1 MRDSARTDKFPGKDW
16 TLWYRGVLLGD
27 DSPLI
32 PLEISGIGDMP
43 EIKDYDIEMVAT
55 HGRWPGRD
63 WMRGRTIHLSFRVVA
78 KDPTK
83 LADLMGEVNGAFTYG
98 EREEELHFCIPGV
111 AQGAMAKV
119 RGRVRKRSVTID
131 SKYAST
137 LSPII
142 DVQFDC
148 TDPWIRATGT
158 YHRDMT
164 AGTWDKGGIDV
175 TSPDAPMF
183 DFTNGT
189 AAEIPNTAQIRDQM
203 PAVVA
208 NGSMAPSDMAFKVYG
223 PAQGGVWVEVRKP
236 PTGYSVDALALEAPT
251 GDLVGKIGITKYGR
265 LPLELGPSDMFE
277 FDTKSKKAFI
287 TQFGRRTEVTSALA
301 FSQWFRLD
309 AGTTVMCYLMSGN
322 PGEEIRPRAFAYA
335 SVPYLRGQVSWT
347 LDKFI

>member
-1 MRDSARTDKFPGKDW
+1 
-16 TLWYRGVLLGD
+16 
-27 DSPLI
+27 
-32 PLEISGIGDMP
+32 MP

-63 WMRGRTIHLSFRVVA
+63 WMRGRTIHLTFRVFA
-78 KDPTK
+78 KDEQS

-111 AQGAMAKV
+111 AQGVKAKV
-119 RGRVRKRSVTID
+119 RGRVRKRAVTID

-158 YHRDMT
+158 YQRDMV
-164 AGTWDKGGIDV
+164 AGTWDKGGIDI
-175 TSPDAPMF
+175 TDLGASMF
-183 DFTNGT
+183 DFTKDAT
-189 AAEIPNTAQIRDQM
+189 AEIPNTAEMRDQV

-208 NGSMAPSDMAFKVYG
+208 NGSMSPADMNFRVYG

-236 PTGYSVDALALEAPT
+236 PIGFTAEALALDAPT
-251 GDLVGKIGITKYGR
+251 GELVGKVGITKYGR
-265 LPLELGPSDMFE
+265 LPLELGPSDIFE

-287 TQFGRRTEVTSALA
+287 TQFGRRTDVTSSLS
-301 FSQWFRLD
+301 FTQWFRLD
-309 AGTTVMCYLMSGN
+309 PGTTVMCYLMSGN
-322 PGEEIRPRAFAYA
+322 PGSAFKQYARAD
-335 SVPYLRGQVSWT
+335 VPYLRGQVSWT

>member
-1 MRDSARTDKFPGKDW
+1 
-16 TLWYRGVLLGD
+16 
-27 DSPLI
+27 
-32 PLEISGIGDMP
+32 MP

-63 WMRGRTIHLSFRVVA
+63 WMRGRTIQLSFRVFA
-78 KDPTK
+78 KDESK

-98 EREEELHFCIPGV
+98 EREEELHFRIPGV
-111 AQGAMAKV
+111 AQGAAAKV

-142 DVQFDC
+142 DVQFEC

-158 YHRDMT
+158 YHRDMV
-164 AGTWDKGGIDV
+164 AGTWDKGGIDI
-175 TSPDAPMF
+175 TDLGTPMF
-183 DFTNGT
+183 DFSTSDRI
-189 AAEIPNTAQIRDQM
+189 EIPNTAHMRAQV

-208 NGSMAPSDMAFKVYG
+208 NGSMQSADLAAKVYG
-223 PAQGGVWVEVRKP
+223 PAQGGVWLEARKP
-236 PTGYSVDALALEAPT
+236 PLGYAVEDLAGKAPT

-277 FDTKSKKAFI
+277 FDTKSRKAFV
-287 TQFGRRTEVTSALA
+287 TQQGKRTEVTSQLTFA
-301 FSQWFRLD
+301 QWFRVD
-309 AGTTVMCYLMSGN
+309 PGSTVMCYLMSGN
-322 PGEEIRPRAFAYA
+322 PGSPSAFFYA
-335 SVPYLRGQVSWT
+335 DAPYLRGQVSWT